1 MLDTLRSWWQDRLL
15 RGVIRNSSYL
25 FSSNTISAGLSA
37 LQGIFVA
44 RLLGAGGYGLVSG
57 TIIVFAS
64 NINRF
69 LSFRM
74 SEVVV
79 KYLGQYLAENRR
91 DRAGAFIKGIAIIEA
106 LTSVVAYLVLV
117 LVAPIAARYLAKDEK
132 TVQLFIF
139 YGLALLATLIYE
151 TSTGILQATN
161 RFNRL
166 ALVNLIQSVVTAS
179 LIFLAFITKRGIM
192 EVLAAYL
199 IGKACAG
206 LTIVVFAFGELNQS
220 LGSGWWRSPLRL
232 IPDWREPIWFAF
244 NTNFNGTVNLFVRDS
259 ETLLIGLFRSQTEVG
274 YYRLAQ
280 GVINMVMLP
289 IDPFIGP
296 TYAEITRTIAA
307 RQWALTKRLLKR
319 VSGISAIWTLS
330 VGGILAIF
338 GWWII
343 PFVYGAQFA
352 PAYPALVIL
361 LIGYGFANI
370 FQWNRPLLLALG
382 MPNYPLVVAILV
394 GLVKTGLTVGLTPIL
409 GYQGEAFVLT
419 SYFLA
424 SIGINIRRGIM
435 EIDYK
440 TTAEEKP

>member
-1 MLDTLRSWWQDRLL
+1 MLDTFRSWWQDRLL

-64 NINRF
+64 NINRL

-79 KYLGQYLAENRR
+79 KYLSQYLAENRR
-91 DRAGAFIKGIAIIEA
+91 DRAGAFIKGIALIEA
-106 LTSVVAYLVLV
+106 LTSVMAYLVLV
-117 LVAPIAARYLAKDEK
+117 LVAPVAARYLAKDEK
-132 TVQLFIF
+132 TASLFIF
-139 YGLALLATLIYE
+139 YGLALFATLIFE

-179 LIFLAFITKRGIM
+179 LIFLAFITRRGIM

-220 LGSGWWRSPLRL
+220 LGPGWWRSPLRL
-232 IPDWREPIWFAF
+232 IPDWRGPILFAF

-296 TYAEITRTIAA
+296 TYAEITRTIAEC
-307 RQWALTKRLLKR
+307 QWALTKRLLKR

-330 VGGILAIF
+330 IGGILAIF

-343 PFVYGAQFA
+343 PFVYGSQFA

-361 LIGYGFANI
+361 LMGYGFANI

-382 MPNYPLVVAILV
+382 MPKYPLVVAILV
-394 GLVKTGLTVGLTPIL
+394 GLVKTGLTVGLTPIF

-424 SIGINIRRGIM
+424 SIGINVRRGIM

-440 TTAEEKP
+440 TIVEVKA